1 MKYDIKKIIQLI
13 NKNGRQGPKDLKS
26 REVFEWVKSDIDIP
40 YEEYVRILNENSI
53 KEADRKNNRNA
64 FFVVDSRGKTQ
75 LFKSNEEE
83 IRSYICYIV
92 RENPEITS
100 GEARE
105 KFKVIY
111 QGYTIVDL
119 MDQMNLT
126 SHQDIIDQTIR
137 NILVS
142 NYYKKKN
149 NILFYRSEEKPYK
162 YTLKEKGFLL
172 AQEIEDKLSNVKQ
185 ENEEYEFENDTIE
198 TFKISKGLA
207 LYTDEELK
215 KIEENNKNFNL
226 IDYID
231 EDKISSSKNRFP
243 TDPKIRATRF
253 SKVSYKCECNSEHIT
268 FPTVSMDNYLE
279 GHHLVPMAAQRNFR
293 RTKLD
298 CIENMVA
305 LCPICHSQIHY
316 GTKEARKEVFDAIVG
331 KRLSDLRNI
340 GFTKE
345 ILNVIFDTYY

>member
-13 NKNGRQGPKDLKS
+13 NKNGRQGPNDLKS
-26 REVFEWVKSDIDIP
+26 KEVYDWVKSGVNLSYD
-40 YEEYVRILNENSI
+40 EYLKILIENSI
-53 KEADRKNNRNA
+53 SEIERKENRNA
-64 FFVVDSRGKTQ
+64 FFVVDSRGKTH
-75 LFKSNEEE
+75 LLKSNEEE
-83 IRSYICYIV
+83 IRAYICYIV
-92 RENPEITS
+92 RENPGITS

-105 KFKVIY
+105 KLKIIY

-137 NILVS
+137 NVLVS
-142 NYYKKKN
+142 NYSKKKN
-149 NILFYRSEEKPYK
+149 NILFYKSEDRPYK
-162 YTLKEKGFLL
+162 YTLKDAGFLL
-172 AQEIEDKLSNVKQ
+172 AQEIEDRLTNVKQ
-185 ENEEYEFENDTIE
+185 ENEEYEFENDNIE
-198 TFKISKGLA
+198 TFKISKGLTI
-207 LYTDEELK
+207 YNDDELLN
-215 KIEENNKNFNL
+215 IENNNKNFNL
-226 IDYID
+226 IDLID
-231 EDKISSSKNRFP
+231 EDKISASKNRFP

-253 SKVSYKCECNSEHIT
+253 SKVLYKCEFNAEHVT

-316 GTKEARKEVFDAIVG
+316 GTKEARKEVFDYIVD
-331 KRLSDLRNI
+331 KRLSDLRKI

-345 ILNVIFDTYY
+345 ILNIIFDTYY